1 MNRNS
6 KALGIVLLCVGLGAA
21 IASGAGIFLRGE
33 PVTREAVSIRGE
45 RYEYRDSGVYRYTA
59 ERVIA
64 EGIGWDLVTLGLA
77 VPAFFLILAR
87 FWILTGKNRLDI
99 RIHLILLGSLFYF
112 LYQYL
117 EYAMFWALG
126 PLFPLHVFLFSAS
139 LFTIIALLKKV
150 QIDQLPAQFDS
161 SFPFKG
167 IAFLSG
173 FVGGVLILMWVPFVM
188 EALQGKTEG
197 KLYGSTTLV
206 VQALDLGLIVPLVLW
221 TTYATWKKQ
230 AVGYLL
236 SFIVGVKGVLM
247 GAALCAML
255 LNVWGTT
262 GKIEVVPLVLFG
274 AVMLVSGYLLVR
286 IYRSY
291 RLSPGL
297 E

>member
-1 MNRNS
+1 M
-6 KALGIVLLCVGLGAA
+6 KQAGKTLPILLFCIGLGVA

-45 RYEYRDSGVYRYTA
+45 RYEYRDSGVYQYTSD
-59 ERVIA
+59 RVVA

-77 VPAFFLILAR
+77 VPTFFLVLAR
-87 FWILTGKNRLDI
+87 FLGLSRSNEDDGRVRL
-99 RIHLILLGSLFYF
+99 LLLGILFYF

-117 EYAMFWALG
+117 EYAMYWALG

-139 LFTIIALLKKV
+139 LFAILALLSK
-150 QIDQLPAQFDS
+150 ISIEMLPARFDQ
-161 SFPFKG
+161 SFPSRG
-167 IAFLSG
+167 IAILSG
-173 FVGGVLILMWVPFVM
+173 FVAVVLLLMWVPFVI
-188 EALQGKTEG
+188 EAIQGKIEG

-262 GKIEVVPLVLFG
+262 GKLEVVPLVLFG